1 MTVNNLIYRLPAP
14 FFWYI
19 IIHIIIIPVVM
30 KMCYA
35 LETSSCFML
44 FNDVSHVS
52 AWRWIP
58 ERTTLGV
65 HRNLATLPPA
75 ERHCGDLSVGHSR
88 YQSSRV
94 SS

>member
-35 LETSSCFML
+35 FESSSCFML

-52 AWRWIP
+52 AWK
-58 ERTTLGV
+58 
-65 HRNLATLPPA
+65 
-75 ERHCGDLSVGHSR
+75 
-88 YQSSRV
+88 
-94 SS
+94 